1 MSGEAKKS
9 ESSVC
14 VCQDGDMSTHS
25 KSRHGSFRHSSL
37 RRFSAVAAAVVLSTL
52 VGACSGDDDATT
64 TTGATDTVANTE
76 VATTVSTT
84 DAAVPETAAPVA
96 AIDQVVAPEATTV
109 EALLALGRPAIIAH
123 AGGDFDWPHSTMYAF
138 TQAALNGTDVL
149 EMDVMLSSD
158 GVLMVQHDNTVDRL
172 TNNTGLVSSFTA
184 AELQAM
190 DNAYWFSGGVWSN
203 KALADDAYIYRG
215 VRTGDQP
222 APEGFTA
229 EDFRMVTF
237 EEVSLAF
244 PNHVLDVE
252 IKIPES
258 ATGEVDI
265 ESAKAA
271 AKELARLIK
280 ETGREKSVVVVS
292 FSDEIMTEFRNAI
305 PDVATSPG
313 QDSLVNWY
321 LAGGA
326 LDPRDVIMQA
336 PPVYEGVEVLTK
348 ETFDRAHAE
357 NRAVWVWM
365 NDSAQET
372 TEFYNKLVALGADGL
387 LISSPTK
394 APEPSNAS

>member
-1 MSGEAKKS
+1 M
-9 ESSVC
+9 
-14 VCQDGDMSTHS
+14 TTLRT
-25 KSRHGSFRHSSL
+25 SRQQTFR
-37 RRFSAVAAAVVLSTL
+37 RVSAFAAAVVLSTI
-52 VGACSGDDDATT
+52 VGACSRDDASSTSV
-64 TTGATDTVANTE
+64 ADSVANTE
-76 VATTVSTT
+76 VESSAPTT
-84 DAAVPETAAPVA
+84 DAAVAVTEAPMA

-109 EALLALGRPAIIAH
+109 TDLLALDRPAIIAH

-138 TQAALNGTDVL
+138 TQAALNGADVL

-172 TNNTGLVSSFTA
+172 TNNTGLVSSYTA

-190 DNAYWFSGGVWSN
+190 DNAYWFSGGVWSD

-215 VRTGDQP
+215 IRTGDQP
-222 APEGFTA
+222 APEGFNDD
-229 EDFRMVTF
+229 DFRMVTF
-237 EEVSLAF
+237 EEVALAF

-258 ATGEVDI
+258 ATGEVDLV
-265 ESAKAA
+265 SAKAA

-336 PPVYEGVEVLTK
+336 PPVYEGVEVLTQ

-372 TEFYNKLVALGADGL
+372 TEFYSKMVALGADGL

-394 APEPSNAS
+394 APNPSNAS

>member
-1 MSGEAKKS
+1 MFGESKRS
-9 ESSVC
+9 ETSVGGW
-14 VCQDGDMSTHS
+14 QDRRMSTLRT
-25 KSRHGSFRHSSL
+25 SRQQTFR
-37 RRFSAVAAAVVLSTL
+37 RVSAFAAAVALLTI
-52 VGACSGDDDATT
+52 VGACSSDDSSDTSVDESVVS
-64 TTGATDTVANTE
+64 TDVE
-76 VATTVSTT
+76 SSVPTT
-84 DAAVPETAAPVA
+84 DAATPATDAPSA

-109 EALLALGRPAIIAH
+109 DALLALDRPVIIAH
-123 AGGDFDWPHSTMYAF
+123 AGGDHDWPHSTMYAF

-172 TNNTGLVSSFTA
+172 TNDTGLFSSFTA
-184 AELQAM
+184 AELKAM
-190 DNAYWFSGGVWSN
+190 DNAYWFSGGVWSD

-215 VRTGDQP
+215 IRTGDQP

-237 EEVSLAF
+237 EEVALAF

-252 IKIPES
+252 LKIPES
-258 ATGEVDI
+258 ATGEVDM

-271 AKELARLIK
+271 ARELARLIK
-280 ETGREKSVVVVS
+280 ETGREKSIVVVS

-372 TEFYNKLVALGADGL
+372 TEFYSKMAALGADGL
-387 LISSPTK
+387 LIASPTK
-394 APEPSNAS
+394 AP

>member
-1 MSGEAKKS
+1 
-9 ESSVC
+9 
-14 VCQDGDMSTHS
+14 MSTHS
-25 KSRHGSFRHSSL
+25 TSRHGSSRHSSL

-64 TTGATDTVANTE
+64 TTGATETVANTE
-76 VATTVSTT
+76 VATTVATT
-84 DAAVPETAAPVA
+84 EAAVPETEAPVA

-184 AELQAM
+184 AELMAM
-190 DNAYWFSGGVWSN
+190 DNAYWFSGGVWSD
-203 KALADDAYIYRG
+203 KELADDAYIYRG

-229 EDFRMVTF
+229 DDFRMVTF

-258 ATGEVDI
+258 ATGEVDM

-280 ETGREKSVVVVS
+280 ETGREKSIVVVS

-336 PPVYEGVEVLTK
+336 PPVYEGVEVLTQ

-357 NRAVWVWM
+357 NREVWVWM

-372 TEFYNKLVALGADGL
+372 TEFYSKMVALGADGL

-394 APEPSNAS
+394 AP

>member
-1 MSGEAKKS
+1 MSGAVRTEFTAGG
-9 ESSVC
+9 
-14 VCQDGDMSTHS
+14 CQDRAMSTQATS
-25 KSRHGSFRHSSL
+25 RHSSF
-37 RRFSAVAAAVVLSTL
+37 RRFSAVAAAVVLSTI
-52 VGACSGDDDATT
+52 VSACSGDDDSSTSVTETT
-64 TTGATDTVANTE
+64 VDTE
-76 VATTVSTT
+76 VASSAPTTEVT
-84 DAAVPETAAPVA
+84 VPETEAPVA

-123 AGGDFDWPHSTMYAF
+123 AGGDHDWPHSTMYAF

-149 EMDVMLSSD
+149 EMDVMFSSD

-172 TNNTGLVSSFTA
+172 TNDTGLFSSFTA
-184 AELQAM
+184 AELKAM
-190 DNAYWFSGGVWSN
+190 DNAYWFSGGVWSDHS
-203 KALADDAYIYRG
+203 LAAEAYIYRG
-215 VRTGDQP
+215 IRTGDQP

-237 EEVSLAF
+237 EEVALAF

-252 IKIPES
+252 LKIPES

-271 AKELARLIK
+271 ARELARLIK
-280 ETGREKSVVVVS
+280 ETGREKSIVVVS

-313 QDSLVNWY
+313 QDTLVNWY

-365 NDSAQET
+365 SDSAQET
-372 TEFYNKLVALGADGL
+372 TEFYNKMVALGADGL
-387 LISSPTK
+387 LIASPTK

>member
-1 MSGEAKKS
+1 MS
-9 ESSVC
+9 
-14 VCQDGDMSTHS
+14 
-25 KSRHGSFRHSSL
+25 SRQISRQQTF
-37 RRFSAVAAAVVLSTL
+37 RRFSALAAAVVLSTI
-52 VGACSGDDDATT
+52 VSACSGDDDSSTSVT
-64 TTGATDTVANTE
+64 ETVADTE
-76 VATTVSTT
+76 VASSAPTTEVT
-84 DAAVPETAAPVA
+84 VPETQAPVA

-109 EALLALGRPAIIAH
+109 DALLALGRPAIIAH
-123 AGGDFDWPHSTMYAF
+123 AGGDHDWPHSTMYAF

-149 EMDVMLSSD
+149 EMDVMFSSD

-172 TNNTGLVSSFTA
+172 TNDTGLFSSFTA
-184 AELQAM
+184 AELKAM
-190 DNAYWFSGGVWSN
+190 DNAYWFSGGVWSDHS
-203 KALADDAYIYRG
+203 LAAEAYIYRG
-215 VRTGDQP
+215 IRTGDHP

-237 EEVSLAF
+237 EEVALAF

-252 IKIPES
+252 LKIPES

-271 AKELARLIK
+271 ARELARLIK
-280 ETGREKSVVVVS
+280 ETGREMSIVVVS

-313 QDSLVNWY
+313 QDTLVNWY

-365 NDSAQET
+365 SDSAQET
-372 TEFYNKLVALGADGL
+372 TEFYNKMVALGADGL
-387 LISSPTK
+387 LIASPTK

>member
-1 MSGEAKKS
+1 
-9 ESSVC
+9 
-14 VCQDGDMSTHS
+14 
-25 KSRHGSFRHSSL
+25 
-37 RRFSAVAAAVVLSTL
+37 
-52 VGACSGDDDATT
+52 
-64 TTGATDTVANTE
+64 
-76 VATTVSTT
+76 
-84 DAAVPETAAPVA
+84 
-96 AIDQVVAPEATTV
+96 
-109 EALLALGRPAIIAH
+109 
-123 AGGDFDWPHSTMYAF
+123 MYAF
-138 TQAALNGTDVL
+138 TQAVLNGTDVL

-184 AELQAM
+184 AELKAM
-190 DNAYWFSGGVWSN
+190 DNAYWFSGGVWSD

-215 VRTGDQP
+215 IRTGDQP

-237 EEVSLAF
+237 EEVSRAF

-252 IKIPES
+252 LKIPES
-258 ATGEVDI
+258 ATGEVDM
-265 ESAKAA
+265 ESAKTAA
-271 AKELARLIK
+271 RELARLIK
-280 ETGREKSVVVVS
+280 ETGREKSIVVVS
-292 FSDEIMTEFRNAI
+292 FSDEIMTEFRSAI

-372 TEFYNKLVALGADGL
+372 TEFYSKMAALGADGL
-387 LISSPTK
+387 LIASPTK
-394 APEPSNAS
+394 AP

>member
-1 MSGEAKKS
+1 MVGGW
-9 ESSVC
+9 
-14 VCQDGDMSTHS
+14 QDRRMT
-25 KSRHGSFRHSSL
+25 SL
-37 RRFSAVAAAVVLSTL
+37 RTSRQQTFRRVSAFAAAVVLSTI
-52 VGACSGDDDATT
+52 VGACSSDDSSDTSVDESVVS
-64 TTGATDTVANTE
+64 TDVE
-76 VATTVSTT
+76 SSVPTT
-84 DAAVPETAAPVA
+84 DAATPATDAPSA

-109 EALLALGRPAIIAH
+109 DALLALDRPVIIAH
-123 AGGDFDWPHSTMYAF
+123 AGGDHDWPHSTMYAF

-149 EMDVMLSSD
+149 EMDLMLSSD

-172 TNNTGLVSSFTA
+172 TNDTGLFSSFTA
-184 AELQAM
+184 AELKAM
-190 DNAYWFSGGVWSN
+190 DNAYWFSGGVWSD

-215 VRTGDQP
+215 IRTGDQP

-237 EEVSLAF
+237 EEVALAF

-258 ATGEVDI
+258 ATGEVDM
-265 ESAKAA
+265 ESAKTAA
-271 AKELARLIK
+271 RELARLIK

-348 ETFDRAHAE
+348 ETFDRAHAD
-357 NRAVWVWM
+357 NREVWVWM

-372 TEFYNKLVALGADGL
+372 TDFYSKMVALGADGL
-387 LISSPTK
+387 LIASPTK
-394 APEPSNAS
+394 AP

>member
-1 MSGEAKKS
+1 
-9 ESSVC
+9 
-14 VCQDGDMSTHS
+14 MSTQS
-25 KSRHGSFRHSSL
+25 KSRHSSL

-64 TTGATDTVANTE
+64 TTVATDTVANTE
-76 VATTVSTT
+76 VATTVPTT
-84 DAAVPETAAPVA
+84 DAAAPETAAPVA

-190 DNAYWFSGGVWSN
+190 DNAFWFSGGVWSD

-222 APEGFTA
+222 APEGFTGD
-229 EDFRMVTF
+229 DFRMVTF
-237 EEVSLAF
+237 EEVSRAF

-252 IKIPES
+252 IKLPEN
-258 ATGEVDI
+258 AAGEVEIDR
-265 ESAKAA
+265 AKEGAR
-271 AKELARLIK
+271 ELARLIK
-280 ETGREKSVVVVS
+280 ETGREKSIVVVS

-336 PPVYEGVEVLTK
+336 PPVYEGVEVLTQ

-394 APEPSNAS
+394 APQPSNAS

>member
-1 MSGEAKKS
+1 MSN
-9 ESSVC
+9 
-14 VCQDGDMSTHS
+14 HN
-25 KSRHGSFRHSSL
+25 KSRQQTF
-37 RRFSAVAAAVVLSTL
+37 RRFSALAAAVVLSTI
-52 VGACSGDDDATT
+52 VSACSGDDDSSTSVT
-64 TTGATDTVANTE
+64 ETIVDTE
-76 VATTVSTT
+76 VASSAPTTEVT
-84 DAAVPETAAPVA
+84 VPETQASVA

-109 EALLALGRPAIIAH
+109 TDLLALDRPIIIAH
-123 AGGDFDWPHSTMYAF
+123 AGGDHDWPHSTMYAF

-149 EMDVMLSSD
+149 EMDVMFSSD

-172 TNNTGLVSSFTA
+172 TNDTGLFSSFTA

-190 DNAYWFSGGVWSN
+190 DNAYWFSGGVWSDHE
-203 KALADDAYIYRG
+203 LADDAYIYRG
-215 VRTGDQP
+215 IRTGDQP

-229 EDFRMVTF
+229 DDFRMVTF

-252 IKIPES
+252 LKIPES

-271 AKELARLIK
+271 ARELARLIK
-280 ETGREKSVVVVS
+280 ETGREKSIVVVS

-313 QDSLVNWY
+313 QDTLVNWY

-365 NDSAQET
+365 SDSAQET
-372 TEFYNKLVALGADGL
+372 TEFYNKMVALGADGL
-387 LISSPTK
+387 LIASPTK

>member
-1 MSGEAKKS
+1 MFGESKRSKTP
-9 ESSVC
+9 VGGW
-14 VCQDGDMSTHS
+14 QDRGMSTLRT
-25 KSRHGSFRHSSL
+25 SRQQTFR
-37 RRFSAVAAAVVLSTL
+37 RISALAAAVVLASV
-52 VGACSGDDDATT
+52 VGACSGDDSSDTSVDESVVSTDVESSVPTTDVATP
-64 TTGATDTVANTE
+64 ATD
-76 VATTVSTT
+76 
-84 DAAVPETAAPVA
+84 APTA

-109 EALLALGRPAIIAH
+109 TDLLALDRPVIIAH
-123 AGGDFDWPHSTMYAF
+123 AGGDHDWPHSTMYAF

-172 TNNTGLVSSFTA
+172 TNDTGLFSSFTA
-184 AELQAM
+184 DELKAM
-190 DNAYWFSGGVWSN
+190 DNAYWFSGGVWSD
-203 KALADDAYIYRG
+203 KALAADAYIYRG

-237 EEVSLAF
+237 EEVALAF

-252 IKIPES
+252 LKIPES
-258 ATGEVDI
+258 ATGEVDM

-271 AKELARLIK
+271 ARELARLIK
-280 ETGREKSVVVVS
+280 ETGREKSIVVVS

-372 TEFYNKLVALGADGL
+372 TEFYSKMAALGADGL
-387 LISSPTK
+387 LIASPTK
-394 APEPSNAS
+394 AP

>member
-1 MSGEAKKS
+1 MVGGW
-9 ESSVC
+9 
-14 VCQDGDMSTHS
+14 QDRRMT
-25 KSRHGSFRHSSL
+25 SL
-37 RRFSAVAAAVVLSTL
+37 RTSRQQTFRRVSAFAAAVALLTI
-52 VGACSGDDDATT
+52 VGACSSDDSSDTSVDESVVS
-64 TTGATDTVANTE
+64 TDVE
-76 VATTVSTT
+76 SSVPTT
-84 DAAVPETAAPVA
+84 DAATPATDAPSA

-109 EALLALGRPAIIAH
+109 DALLALDRPVIIAH
-123 AGGDFDWPHSTMYAF
+123 AGGDHDWPHSTMYAF

-149 EMDVMLSSD
+149 EMDLMLSSD

-172 TNNTGLVSSFTA
+172 TNDTGLFSSFTA
-184 AELQAM
+184 AELKAM
-190 DNAYWFSGGVWSN
+190 DNAYWFSGGVWSD

-215 VRTGDQP
+215 IRTGDQP

-237 EEVSLAF
+237 EEVALAF

-258 ATGEVDI
+258 ATGEVDM
-265 ESAKAA
+265 ESAKTAA
-271 AKELARLIK
+271 RELARLIK

-372 TEFYNKLVALGADGL
+372 TEFYSKMVALGADGL
-387 LISSPTK
+387 LIASPTK
-394 APEPSNAS
+394 AP

>member
-1 MSGEAKKS
+1 MFGESRRSKSSGFG
-9 ESSVC
+9 
-14 VCQDGDMSTHS
+14 CQDGGMSTRIT
-25 KSRHGSFRHSSL
+25 SRHQKF
-37 RRFSAVAAAVVLSTL
+37 RRFSAIAVVAVLATI
-52 VGACSGDDDATT
+52 VGACSGDDASSTSV
-64 TTGATDTVANTE
+64 AETVANTD
-76 VATTVSTT
+76 VATTVPTT
-84 DAAVPETAAPVA
+84 DAAVSETEAPMA

-109 EALLALGRPAIIAH
+109 TDLLALDRPAIIAH

-138 TQAALNGTDVL
+138 TQAALSGADVL

-172 TNNTGLVSSFTA
+172 TNNTGLVSSYTA
-184 AELQAM
+184 AELEAM
-190 DNAYWFSGGVWSN
+190 DNAYWFSGGVWSDHE
-203 KALADDAYIYRG
+203 LADDAYIYRG
-215 VRTGDQP
+215 IRTGDQP
-222 APEGFTA
+222 APEGFSA
-229 EDFRMVTF
+229 DDFGITTF
-237 EEVSLAF
+237 EKVSLAF
-244 PNHVLDVE
+244 PNHVLNVE
-252 IKIPES
+252 LKIPES
-258 ATGEVDI
+258 ATGEVDLV
-265 ESAKAA
+265 SAKAA
-271 AKELARLIK
+271 AHELARLIK
-280 ETGREKSVVVVS
+280 ETHREKSIVVVS
-292 FSDEIMTEFRNAI
+292 FNDEVMTEFRNAI
-305 PDVATSPG
+305 PDVATSPA

-336 PPVYEGVEVLTK
+336 PPVYEGVEVLTQ

>member
-1 MSGEAKKS
+1 
-9 ESSVC
+9 
-14 VCQDGDMSTHS
+14 MSTQS
-25 KSRHGSFRHSSL
+25 KSRHSSFRHSSFRHSSFRHSSF

-52 VGACSGDDDATT
+52 VGACGGDDDATT

-76 VATTVSTT
+76 VATTVPTT
-84 DAAVPETAAPVA
+84 DAAAPETEAPM

-109 EALLALGRPAIIAH
+109 DALLALDRPIIIAH

-138 TQAALNGTDVL
+138 TQAVLNGTDVL

-190 DNAYWFSGGVWSN
+190 DNAYWFSGGVWVD
-203 KALADDAYIYRG
+203 KELADDAYIYRG

-229 EDFRMVTF
+229 DDFRMVTF
-237 EEVSLAF
+237 EEVSRAF

-252 IKIPES
+252 LKIPES
-258 ATGEVDI
+258 AAGEVDL

-280 ETGREKSVVVVS
+280 ETGREKSIVVVS

-305 PDVATSPG
+305 PEVATSPG

-336 PPVYEGVEVLTK
+336 PPVYEGVEVLTQ

-357 NRAVWVWM
+357 NRDVWVWM

-372 TEFYNKLVALGADGL
+372 TEFYSKLVTLGADGL

-394 APEPSNAS
+394 AP

>member
-1 MSGEAKKS
+1 MVGGW
-9 ESSVC
+9 
-14 VCQDGDMSTHS
+14 QDGQMT
-25 KSRHGSFRHSSL
+25 SL
-37 RRFSAVAAAVVLSTL
+37 RTSRQQTFRRVSAFAAAVVLSTI
-52 VGACSGDDDATT
+52 VGACSSDDSSDTSVDESVVS
-64 TTGATDTVANTE
+64 TDVE
-76 VATTVSTT
+76 SSVPTT
-84 DAAVPETAAPVA
+84 DAATPATDAPSA

-109 EALLALGRPAIIAH
+109 DALLALDRPVIIAH
-123 AGGDFDWPHSTMYAF
+123 AGGDHDWPHSTMYAF

-149 EMDVMLSSD
+149 EMDLMLSSD

-172 TNNTGLVSSFTA
+172 TNDTGLFSSFTA
-184 AELQAM
+184 AELKAM
-190 DNAYWFSGGVWSN
+190 DNAYWFSGGVWSD

-215 VRTGDQP
+215 IRTGDQP

-237 EEVSLAF
+237 EEVALAF

-258 ATGEVDI
+258 ATGEVDM
-265 ESAKAA
+265 ESAKTAA
-271 AKELARLIK
+271 RELARLIK

-357 NRAVWVWM
+357 NREVWVWM

-372 TEFYNKLVALGADGL
+372 TEFYSKMVTLGADGL
-387 LISSPTK
+387 LIASPTK
-394 APEPSNAS
+394 AP

>member
-1 MSGEAKKS
+1 MS
-9 ESSVC
+9 
-14 VCQDGDMSTHS
+14 
-25 KSRHGSFRHSSL
+25 SRQISRQQTFH
-37 RRFSAVAAAVVLSTL
+37 RFSALAAAVVLSTI
-52 VGACSGDDDATT
+52 VSACSGDDDSSTSVT
-64 TTGATDTVANTE
+64 ETVADTE
-76 VATTVSTT
+76 VASSAPTTEVT
-84 DAAVPETAAPVA
+84 VPETQAPVA

-109 EALLALGRPAIIAH
+109 DALLALGRPAIIAH
-123 AGGDFDWPHSTMYAF
+123 AGGDHDWPHSTMYAF

-149 EMDVMLSSD
+149 EMDVMFSSD

-172 TNNTGLVSSFTA
+172 TNDTGLFSSFTA
-184 AELQAM
+184 EELKAM
-190 DNAYWFSGGVWSN
+190 DNAYWFSGGVWSDHS
-203 KALADDAYIYRG
+203 LAADAYIYRG
-215 VRTGDQP
+215 IRTGDQP

-237 EEVSLAF
+237 EEVSSAF

-252 IKIPES
+252 LKIPES

-271 AKELARLIK
+271 ARELARLIK
-280 ETGREKSVVVVS
+280 ETGREKSIVVVS

-372 TEFYNKLVALGADGL
+372 TEFYSKMAALGADGL
-387 LISSPTK
+387 LIASPTK

>member
-1 MSGEAKKS
+1 M
-9 ESSVC
+9 
-14 VCQDGDMSTHS
+14 T
-25 KSRHGSFRHSSL
+25 SL
-37 RRFSAVAAAVVLSTL
+37 RTSRQQTFRRISALAAAVVLSTI
-52 VGACSGDDDATT
+52 VGACSSDDSSGTSVDESVVS
-64 TTGATDTVANTE
+64 TDVE
-76 VATTVSTT
+76 SSVPTT
-84 DAAVPETAAPVA
+84 DAATPATDAPSA

-109 EALLALGRPAIIAH
+109 DALLALDRPVIIAH
-123 AGGDFDWPHSTMYAF
+123 AGGDHDWPHSTMYAF

-172 TNNTGLVSSFTA
+172 TNDTGLFSSFTA
-184 AELQAM
+184 AELKAM
-190 DNAYWFSGGVWSN
+190 DNAYWFSGGVWSD

-229 EDFRMVTF
+229 DDFRMVTF
-237 EEVSLAF
+237 EEVALAF

-252 IKIPES
+252 LKIPES

-265 ESAKAA
+265 ESAKTAA
-271 AKELARLIK
+271 RELARLIK
-280 ETGREKSVVVVS
+280 ETGREKSIVVVS

-372 TEFYNKLVALGADGL
+372 TEFYSKMAALGADGL
-387 LISSPTK
+387 LIASPTK
-394 APEPSNAS
+394 AP

>member
-1 MSGEAKKS
+1 
-9 ESSVC
+9 
-14 VCQDGDMSTHS
+14 MSTQATS
-25 KSRHGSFRHSSL
+25 RHSSF
-37 RRFSAVAAAVVLSTL
+37 RRFSAVAAAIVLSTL
-52 VGACSGDDDATT
+52 VGACSGDDDSSTSVT
-64 TTGATDTVANTE
+64 ETIVDTE
-76 VATTVSTT
+76 VASSAPTTEVT
-84 DAAVPETAAPVA
+84 VPETEAPVA

-123 AGGDFDWPHSTMYAF
+123 AGGDHDWPHSTMYAF

-149 EMDVMLSSD
+149 EMDVMFSSD

-172 TNNTGLVSSFTA
+172 TNDTGLFSSFTA
-184 AELQAM
+184 AELKAM
-190 DNAYWFSGGVWSN
+190 DNAYWFSGGVWSDHS
-203 KALADDAYIYRG
+203 LAAEAYIYRG
-215 VRTGDQP
+215 IRTGDQP

-237 EEVSLAF
+237 EEVALAF

-252 IKIPES
+252 LKIPES

-271 AKELARLIK
+271 ARELARLIK
-280 ETGREKSVVVVS
+280 ETGREKSIVVVS

-313 QDSLVNWY
+313 QDTLVNWY

-365 NDSAQET
+365 SDSAQET
-372 TEFYNKLVALGADGL
+372 TEFYNKMVALGADGL
-387 LISSPTK
+387 LIASPTK

>member
-1 MSGEAKKS
+1 MFGESKRS
-9 ESSVC
+9 ESLVGGW
-14 VCQDGDMSTHS
+14 QDGGMTTLRT
-25 KSRHGSFRHSSL
+25 SRQQTFR
-37 RRFSAVAAAVVLSTL
+37 RVSAFAAAVALLTI
-52 VGACSGDDDATT
+52 VGACSSDDSSDTSVDESVVS
-64 TTGATDTVANTE
+64 TDVE
-76 VATTVSTT
+76 SSVPTT
-84 DAAVPETAAPVA
+84 DAATPATDAPSA

-109 EALLALGRPAIIAH
+109 DALLALDRPVIIAH
-123 AGGDFDWPHSTMYAF
+123 AGGDHDWPHSTMYAF

-172 TNNTGLVSSFTA
+172 TNDTGLFSSFTA
-184 AELQAM
+184 AELKAM
-190 DNAYWFSGGVWSN
+190 DNAYWFSGGVWSD

-215 VRTGDQP
+215 IRTGDQP

-237 EEVSLAF
+237 EEVALAF

-252 IKIPES
+252 LKIPES
-258 ATGEVDI
+258 ATGEVDM

-271 AKELARLIK
+271 ARELARLIK
-280 ETGREKSVVVVS
+280 ETGREKSIVVVS

-372 TEFYNKLVALGADGL
+372 TEFYSKMAALGADGL
-387 LISSPTK
+387 LIASPTK
-394 APEPSNAS
+394 AP

>member
-1 MSGEAKKS
+1 
-9 ESSVC
+9 
-14 VCQDGDMSTHS
+14 MSTQS
-25 KSRHGSFRHSSL
+25 KSRHSSL

-64 TTGATDTVANTE
+64 TTGATDTIANTE
-76 VATTVSTT
+76 VATTVPTT
-84 DAAVPETAAPVA
+84 DAAAPDTEAPVA

-190 DNAYWFSGGVWSN
+190 DNAYWFSGGVWSD

-222 APEGFTA
+222 APEGFTGD
-229 EDFRMVTF
+229 DFRMVTF
-237 EEVSLAF
+237 EEVSRAF

-252 IKIPES
+252 IKLPEN
-258 ATGEVDI
+258 AAGEVEIDR
-265 ESAKAA
+265 AKEGAR
-271 AKELARLIK
+271 ELARLIK
-280 ETGREKSVVVVS
+280 ETGREKSIVVVS

>member
-1 MSGEAKKS
+1 MSGESKRS
-9 ESSVC
+9 ETSVGGW
-14 VCQDGDMSTHS
+14 QDRGMTTLRT
-25 KSRHGSFRHSSL
+25 SRQQTFR
-37 RRFSAVAAAVVLSTL
+37 RVSAFAAAVALLTI
-52 VGACSGDDDATT
+52 VGACSSDDSSDTSVDESVVS
-64 TTGATDTVANTE
+64 TDVE
-76 VATTVSTT
+76 SSVPTT
-84 DAAVPETAAPVA
+84 DAATPATDAPTA

-109 EALLALGRPAIIAH
+109 TDLLALDRPVIIAH
-123 AGGDFDWPHSTMYAF
+123 AGGDHDWPHSTMYAF

-172 TNNTGLVSSFTA
+172 TNDTGLFSSFTA
-184 AELQAM
+184 AELKAM
-190 DNAYWFSGGVWSN
+190 DNAYWFSGGVWSD
-203 KALADDAYIYRG
+203 KELADDAYIYRG
-215 VRTGDQP
+215 IRTGDQP

-237 EEVSLAF
+237 EEVALAF

-252 IKIPES
+252 LKIPES
-258 ATGEVDI
+258 ATGEVDM

-271 AKELARLIK
+271 ARELARLIK
-280 ETGREKSVVVVS
+280 ETGREKSIVVVS

-372 TEFYNKLVALGADGL
+372 TEFYSKMAALGADGL
-387 LISSPTK
+387 LIASPTK
-394 APEPSNAS
+394 AP

>member
-1 MSGEAKKS
+1 
-9 ESSVC
+9 
-14 VCQDGDMSTHS
+14 MSTQSKFRHS
-25 KSRHGSFRHSSL
+25 SFRHSSL

-52 VGACSGDDDATT
+52 VGACSSDDDATT

-76 VATTVSTT
+76 VATTVPTT
-84 DAAVPETAAPVA
+84 DAAAPETEAPVA

-184 AELQAM
+184 AELMAM
-190 DNAYWFSGGVWSN
+190 DNAYWFSGGVWSD
-203 KALADDAYIYRG
+203 KELADDAYIYRG

-229 EDFRMVTF
+229 DDFRMVTF
-237 EEVSLAF
+237 EEVALAF

-258 ATGEVDI
+258 ATGEVDLV
-265 ESAKAA
+265 SAKAA

-280 ETGREKSVVVVS
+280 ETGREKSIVVVS

-336 PPVYEGVEVLTK
+336 PPVYEGVEVLTQ

-372 TEFYNKLVALGADGL
+372 TEYYNKLVALGADGL

-394 APEPSNAS
+394 AP

>member
-1 MSGEAKKS
+1 
-9 ESSVC
+9 
-14 VCQDGDMSTHS
+14 MSTQSKFRHS
-25 KSRHGSFRHSSL
+25 SFRHSSL

-52 VGACSGDDDATT
+52 VGACSSDDDATT

-76 VATTVSTT
+76 VATTVPTT
-84 DAAVPETAAPVA
+84 DAAAPETEAPVA

-184 AELQAM
+184 AELLAM
-190 DNAYWFSGGVWSN
+190 DNAYWFSGGVWSD
-203 KALADDAYIYRG
+203 KELADDAYIYRG

-229 EDFRMVTF
+229 DDFRMVTF
-237 EEVSLAF
+237 EEVALAF

-258 ATGEVDI
+258 ATGEVDLV
-265 ESAKAA
+265 SAKAA

-280 ETGREKSVVVVS
+280 ETGREKSIVVVS

-336 PPVYEGVEVLTK
+336 PPVYEGVEVLTQ

-372 TEFYNKLVALGADGL
+372 TEYYNKLVALGADGL

-394 APEPSNAS
+394 APQPSNAS

>member
-1 MSGEAKKS
+1 
-9 ESSVC
+9 
-14 VCQDGDMSTHS
+14 MSTQS
-25 KSRHGSFRHSSL
+25 TSRHSSF
-37 RRFSAVAAAVVLSTL
+37 RRFSAVAAAIVLSTL
-52 VGACSGDDDATT
+52 VGACSGDDDSSTSVT
-64 TTGATDTVANTE
+64 ETIVDTE
-76 VATTVSTT
+76 VASSAPTTEVT
-84 DAAVPETAAPVA
+84 VPETEAPVA

-123 AGGDFDWPHSTMYAF
+123 AGGDHDWPHSTMYAF

-149 EMDVMLSSD
+149 EMDVMFSSD

-172 TNNTGLVSSFTA
+172 TNDTGLFSSFTA
-184 AELQAM
+184 AEFKAM
-190 DNAYWFSGGVWSN
+190 DNAYWFSGGVWSDHS
-203 KALADDAYIYRG
+203 LAAEAYIYRG
-215 VRTGDQP
+215 IRTGDRP

-237 EEVSLAF
+237 EEVALAF

-252 IKIPES
+252 LKIPES

-271 AKELARLIK
+271 ARELARLIK
-280 ETGREKSVVVVS
+280 ETGREKSIVVVS

-313 QDSLVNWY
+313 QDTLVNWY

-365 NDSAQET
+365 SDSAQET
-372 TEFYNKLVALGADGL
+372 TEFYNKMVALGADGL
-387 LISSPTK
+387 LIASPTK

>member
-1 MSGEAKKS
+1 
-9 ESSVC
+9 
-14 VCQDGDMSTHS
+14 MSTQSKFRHS
-25 KSRHGSFRHSSL
+25 SFRHSSL

-52 VGACSGDDDATT
+52 VGACSSDDDATT

-76 VATTVSTT
+76 VATTVPTT
-84 DAAVPETAAPVA
+84 DAAAPETEAPVA

-184 AELQAM
+184 AELMAM
-190 DNAYWFSGGVWSN
+190 DNAYWFSGGVWSD
-203 KALADDAYIYRG
+203 KELADDAYIYRG

-229 EDFRMVTF
+229 DDFRMVTF
-237 EEVSLAF
+237 EEVALAF

-258 ATGEVDI
+258 ATGEVDM

-280 ETGREKSVVVVS
+280 ETGREKSIVVVS

-336 PPVYEGVEVLTK
+336 PPVYEGVEVLTQ

-394 APEPSNAS
+394 AP

>member
-1 MSGEAKKS
+1 MSKQS
-9 ESSVC
+9 ESR
-14 VCQDGDMSTHS
+14 QQT
-25 KSRHGSFRHSSL
+25 F
-37 RRFSAVAAAVVLSTL
+37 RRFSALAAAVVLSTI
-52 VGACSGDDDATT
+52 VSACSGDDDSSTSATE
-64 TTGATDTVANTE
+64 TVADTE
-76 VATTVSTT
+76 VASSAPTTEV
-84 DAAVPETAAPVA
+84 AAPETEAPMA

-123 AGGDFDWPHSTMYAF
+123 AGGDHDWPHSTMYAF

-149 EMDVMLSSD
+149 EMDVMFSSD

-172 TNNTGLVSSFTA
+172 TNDTGLFSSFTA
-184 AELQAM
+184 AELKAM
-190 DNAYWFSGGVWSN
+190 DNAYWFSGGVWSDHS
-203 KALADDAYIYRG
+203 LAADAYIYRG
-215 VRTGDQP
+215 IRTGDQP

-237 EEVSLAF
+237 EEVSNAF

-252 IKIPES
+252 LKIPES
-258 ATGEVDI
+258 ATGEVDM

-271 AKELARLIK
+271 ARELARLIK
-280 ETGREKSVVVVS
+280 ETGREKSIVVVS
-292 FSDEIMTEFRNAI
+292 FSDEVLTEFRNAI

>member
-1 MSGEAKKS
+1 MS
-9 ESSVC
+9 
-14 VCQDGDMSTHS
+14 
-25 KSRHGSFRHSSL
+25 SRQISRQQTF
-37 RRFSAVAAAVVLSTL
+37 RRFSALAAAVVLSTI
-52 VGACSGDDDATT
+52 VSACSGDDDSSTSVT
-64 TTGATDTVANTE
+64 ETIVDTE
-76 VATTVSTT
+76 VASSAPTTEVT
-84 DAAVPETAAPVA
+84 VPETQAPVA

-109 EALLALGRPAIIAH
+109 DALLALERPAIIAH
-123 AGGDFDWPHSTMYAF
+123 AGGDHDWPHSTMYAF

-149 EMDVMLSSD
+149 EMDVMFSSD

-172 TNNTGLVSSFTA
+172 TNDTGLFSSFTA
-184 AELQAM
+184 AELKAM
-190 DNAYWFSGGVWSN
+190 DNAYWFSGGVWSDHS
-203 KALADDAYIYRG
+203 LAAEAYIYRG
-215 VRTGDQP
+215 IRTGDRP

-237 EEVSLAF
+237 EEVALAF

-252 IKIPES
+252 LKIPES

-271 AKELARLIK
+271 ARELARLIK
-280 ETGREKSVVVVS
+280 ETGREKSIVVVS

-313 QDSLVNWY
+313 QDTLVNWY

-365 NDSAQET
+365 SDSAQET
-372 TEFYNKLVALGADGL
+372 TEFYNKMVALGADGL
-387 LISSPTK
+387 LIASPTK

>member
-1 MSGEAKKS
+1 MFGEAKRS
-9 ESSVC
+9 ESSVRGW
-14 VCQDGDMSTHS
+14 QDGGMSTNR
-25 KSRHGSFRHSSL
+25 KSRHSSFRHSSL
-37 RRFSAVAAAVVLSTL
+37 HRFSAIAAVVVLSSI
-52 VGACSGDDDATT
+52 VGACSGDDASSTSV
-64 TTGATDTVANTE
+64 AETVASTD
-76 VATTVSTT
+76 VATTVPTT
-84 DAAVPETAAPVA
+84 DAAVPETEAPMA
-96 AIDQVVAPEATTV
+96 AIDQIVAPEATTV
-109 EALLALGRPAIIAH
+109 TDLLALDRPAIIAH

-138 TQAALNGTDVL
+138 TQAALNGADVL

-172 TNNTGLVSSFTA
+172 TNNTGLVSSYTA

-190 DNAYWFSGGVWSN
+190 DNAYWFSGGVWSDHE
-203 KALADDAYIYRG
+203 LADDAYIYRG
-215 VRTGDQP
+215 IRTGDQP

-237 EEVSLAF
+237 EEVALAF

-258 ATGEVDI
+258 ATGEVDM
-265 ESAKAA
+265 ESAKTAA
-271 AKELARLIK
+271 RELARLIK

-348 ETFDRAHAE
+348 ETFDRAHAD
-357 NRAVWVWM
+357 NREVWVWM

-372 TEFYNKLVALGADGL
+372 TEFYSKMVALGADGL

-394 APEPSNAS
+394 AP

>member
-1 MSGEAKKS
+1 MFGESKRS
-9 ESSVC
+9 ETSVGEW
-14 VCQDGDMSTHS
+14 QDRGMSTLRT
-25 KSRHGSFRHSSL
+25 SRQQTFR
-37 RRFSAVAAAVVLSTL
+37 RISALAAAVVLATV
-52 VGACSGDDDATT
+52 VGACGSDDSSGTAGDESVVS
-64 TTGATDTVANTE
+64 TDVESN
-76 VATTVSTT
+76 VPTT
-84 DAAVPETAAPVA
+84 DAATPATDAPTA

-109 EALLALGRPAIIAH
+109 TDLLALDRPVIIAH
-123 AGGDFDWPHSTMYAF
+123 AGGDHDWPHSTMYAF

-172 TNNTGLVSSFTA
+172 TNDTGLFSSFTA
-184 AELQAM
+184 AELKAM
-190 DNAYWFSGGVWSN
+190 DNAYWFSGGVWSD

-215 VRTGDQP
+215 IRTGDQP

-237 EEVSLAF
+237 EEVALAF

-252 IKIPES
+252 LKIPES

-265 ESAKAA
+265 ESAKTAA
-271 AKELARLIK
+271 RELARLIK
-280 ETGREKSVVVVS
+280 ETGREKSIVVVS

-372 TEFYNKLVALGADGL
+372 TEFYSKMAALGADGL
-387 LISSPTK
+387 LIASPTK
-394 APEPSNAS
+394 AP

>member
-1 MSGEAKKS
+1 M
-9 ESSVC
+9 
-14 VCQDGDMSTHS
+14 TTLRT
-25 KSRHGSFRHSSL
+25 SRQQTFR
-37 RRFSAVAAAVVLSTL
+37 RVSAFAAAVVLSTI
-52 VGACSGDDDATT
+52 VGACSSDDSSTT
-64 TTGATDTVANTE
+64 SVDE
-76 VATTVSTT
+76 SVATTDVESSVPTS
-84 DAAVPETAAPVA
+84 DAAVAVTEAPMA

-109 EALLALGRPAIIAH
+109 TDLLALDRPAIIAH

-138 TQAALNGTDVL
+138 TQAALNGADVL

-172 TNNTGLVSSFTA
+172 TNNTGLVSSYTA

-190 DNAYWFSGGVWSN
+190 DNAYWFSGGVWSDHE
-203 KALADDAYIYRG
+203 LADDAYIYRG
-215 VRTGDQP
+215 IRTGDQP
-222 APEGFTA
+222 APEGFNDD
-229 EDFRMVTF
+229 DFRMVTF
-237 EEVSLAF
+237 EEVSRAF

-258 ATGEVDI
+258 ATGEVDLV
-265 ESAKAA
+265 SAKAA

-336 PPVYEGVEVLTK
+336 PPVYEGVEVLTQ

-372 TEFYNKLVALGADGL
+372 TEFYSKMVALGADGL

-394 APEPSNAS
+394 AP

>member
-1 MSGEAKKS
+1 MSN
-9 ESSVC
+9 
-14 VCQDGDMSTHS
+14 QS
-25 KSRHGSFRHSSL
+25 KSRHGSFRHSPF

-76 VATTVSTT
+76 VATTVPTT
-84 DAAVPETAAPVA
+84 DAAAPETEAPVA

-184 AELQAM
+184 AELMAM
-190 DNAYWFSGGVWSN
+190 DNAYWFSGGVWSD
-203 KALADDAYIYRG
+203 KELADDAYIYRG

-229 EDFRMVTF
+229 DDFRMVTF

-258 ATGEVDI
+258 ATGEVDLV
-265 ESAKAA
+265 SAKAA

-280 ETGREKSVVVVS
+280 ETGREKSIVVVS

-394 APEPSNAS
+394 APQPSNAS

>member
-1 MSGEAKKS
+1 MFGESKRS
-9 ESSVC
+9 ETSVGGW
-14 VCQDGDMSTHS
+14 QDRGMSTLRT
-25 KSRHGSFRHSSL
+25 SRQQTFR
-37 RRFSAVAAAVVLSTL
+37 RISAFAAAVVLSTI
-52 VGACSGDDDATT
+52 VGACSGDDSSDTSVDESVVS
-64 TTGATDTVANTE
+64 TDVE
-76 VATTVSTT
+76 SSVPTT
-84 DAAVPETAAPVA
+84 DAATPATDAPTA

-109 EALLALGRPAIIAH
+109 TDLLALDRPVIIAH
-123 AGGDFDWPHSTMYAF
+123 AGGDHDWPHSTMYAF

-172 TNNTGLVSSFTA
+172 TNDTGLFSSFTA
-184 AELQAM
+184 AELKAM
-190 DNAYWFSGGVWSN
+190 DNAYWFSGGVWSD
-203 KALADDAYIYRG
+203 KALAADAYIYRG

-237 EEVSLAF
+237 EEVALAF

-252 IKIPES
+252 LKIPES
-258 ATGEVDI
+258 ATGEVDM

-271 AKELARLIK
+271 ARELARLIK
-280 ETGREKSVVVVS
+280 ETGREKSIVVVS

-372 TEFYNKLVALGADGL
+372 TEFYSKMAALGADGL
-387 LISSPTK
+387 LIASPTK
-394 APEPSNAS
+394 AP

>member
-1 MSGEAKKS
+1 MSWEAKRS
-9 ESSVC
+9 ETSVGGW
-14 VCQDGDMSTHS
+14 QDGSMSTQS
-25 KSRHGSFRHSSL
+25 KSRHSSF
-37 RRFSAVAAAVVLSTL
+37 RRFSAVAAVVVLSTI
-52 VGACSGDDDATT
+52 VGACGGDDDATT

-76 VATTVSTT
+76 VATTVPTT
-84 DAAVPETAAPVA
+84 DASVPESEAPM

-109 EALLALGRPAIIAH
+109 TDLLALDRPVIIAH
-123 AGGDFDWPHSTMYAF
+123 AGGDHDWPHSTMYAF
-138 TQAALNGTDVL
+138 TQAVLNGTDVL

-172 TNNTGLVSSFTA
+172 TNDTGLFSSFTA
-184 AELQAM
+184 AELKAM
-190 DNAYWFSGGVWSN
+190 DNAYWFSGGVWSD

-215 VRTGDQP
+215 IRTGDQP

-237 EEVSLAF
+237 EEVALAF

-252 IKIPES
+252 LKIPES

-265 ESAKAA
+265 ESAKTAA
-271 AKELARLIK
+271 RELARLIK
-280 ETGREKSVVVVS
+280 ETGREKSIVVVS

-372 TEFYNKLVALGADGL
+372 TEFYSKMAALGADGL
-387 LISSPTK
+387 LIASPTK
-394 APEPSNAS
+394 AP

>member
-1 MSGEAKKS
+1 
-9 ESSVC
+9 
-14 VCQDGDMSTHS
+14 MSTQATS
-25 KSRHGSFRHSSL
+25 RHSSF
-37 RRFSAVAAAVVLSTL
+37 RRFSAVAAAVVLSTI
-52 VGACSGDDDATT
+52 VSACSGDDDSSTSV
-64 TTGATDTVANTE
+64 TDTIVDTE
-76 VATTVSTT
+76 VASSAPTTEVT
-84 DAAVPETAAPVA
+84 VPETEAPVA

-123 AGGDFDWPHSTMYAF
+123 AGGDHDWPHSTMYAF

-149 EMDVMLSSD
+149 EMDVMFSSD

-172 TNNTGLVSSFTA
+172 TNDTGLFSSFTA
-184 AELQAM
+184 AELKAM
-190 DNAYWFSGGVWSN
+190 DNAYWFSGGVWSDHS
-203 KALADDAYIYRG
+203 LAAEAYIYRG
-215 VRTGDQP
+215 IRTGDQP

-237 EEVSLAF
+237 EEVALAF

-252 IKIPES
+252 LKIPES

-271 AKELARLIK
+271 ARELARLIK
-280 ETGREKSVVVVS
+280 ETGREKSIVVVS

-313 QDSLVNWY
+313 QDTLVNWY

-365 NDSAQET
+365 SDSAQET
-372 TEFYNKLVALGADGL
+372 TEFYNKMVALGADGL
-387 LISSPTK
+387 LIASPTK

>member
-1 MSGEAKKS
+1 M
-9 ESSVC
+9 
-14 VCQDGDMSTHS
+14 T
-25 KSRHGSFRHSSL
+25 SL
-37 RRFSAVAAAVVLSTL
+37 RTSRQQTFRRVSAFAAAVALLTI
-52 VGACSGDDDATT
+52 VGACSSDDSSDTSVDESVVS
-64 TTGATDTVANTE
+64 TDVE
-76 VATTVSTT
+76 SSVPTT
-84 DAAVPETAAPVA
+84 DAATPATDAPSA

-109 EALLALGRPAIIAH
+109 DALLALDRPVIIAH
-123 AGGDFDWPHSTMYAF
+123 AGGDHDWPHSTMYAF

-172 TNNTGLVSSFTA
+172 TNDTGLISSFTA
-184 AELQAM
+184 AELKAM
-190 DNAYWFSGGVWSN
+190 DNAYWFSGGVWSD

-215 VRTGDQP
+215 IRTGDQP

-237 EEVSLAF
+237 EEVALAF

-252 IKIPES
+252 IKSPES
-258 ATGEVDI
+258 ATGEVDM
-265 ESAKAA
+265 ESAKTAA
-271 AKELARLIK
+271 RELARLIK

-292 FSDEIMTEFRNAI
+292 FSDEIITEFRNAI

-321 LAGGA
+321 HAGGA

-348 ETFDRAHAE
+348 ETFDRAHAD
-357 NRAVWVWM
+357 NREVWVWM

-372 TEFYNKLVALGADGL
+372 TDFYSKMVALGADGL
-387 LISSPTK
+387 LIASPTK

>member
-1 MSGEAKKS
+1 MSIQNKS
-9 ESSVC
+9 
-14 VCQDGDMSTHS
+14 
-25 KSRHGSFRHSSL
+25 
-37 RRFSAVAAAVVLSTL
+37 RRFSALAVAAVLSTII
-52 VGACSGDDDATT
+52 GACSGDDASDTSVAE
-64 TTGATDTVANTE
+64 TVANTE
-76 VATTVSTT
+76 VATTVPTT
-84 DAAVPETAAPVA
+84 EAAVPETEAPVA

-138 TQAALNGTDVL
+138 TQAVLNGTDVL

-184 AELQAM
+184 AELMAM
-190 DNAYWFSGGVWSN
+190 DNAYWFSGGVWSD
-203 KALADDAYIYRG
+203 KELADDAYIYRG

-229 EDFRMVTF
+229 DDFRMVTF
-237 EEVSLAF
+237 EEVALAF

-258 ATGEVDI
+258 ATGEVDM

-280 ETGREKSVVVVS
+280 ETGREKSIVVVS

-336 PPVYEGVEVLTK
+336 PPVYEGIEVLTK

>member
-1 MSGEAKKS
+1 
-9 ESSVC
+9 
-14 VCQDGDMSTHS
+14 MSTLRT
-25 KSRHGSFRHSSL
+25 SRQQTFR
-37 RRFSAVAAAVVLSTL
+37 RISALAAAVVLATV
-52 VGACSGDDDATT
+52 VGACGSDDSSGTAGDESVVS
-64 TTGATDTVANTE
+64 TDVESN
-76 VATTVSTT
+76 VPTT
-84 DAAVPETAAPVA
+84 DAATPATDAPTA

-109 EALLALGRPAIIAH
+109 TDLLALDRPVIIAH
-123 AGGDFDWPHSTMYAF
+123 AGGDHDWPHSTMYAF
-138 TQAALNGTDVL
+138 TQAVLNGTDVL

-172 TNNTGLVSSFTA
+172 TNDTGLFSSFTA
-184 AELQAM
+184 AELKAM
-190 DNAYWFSGGVWSN
+190 DNAYWFSGGVWSD
-203 KALADDAYIYRG
+203 KALAADAYIYRG
-215 VRTGDQP
+215 IRTGDQP

-237 EEVSLAF
+237 EEVSSAF

-252 IKIPES
+252 LKIPES
-258 ATGEVDI
+258 ATGEVDM

-271 AKELARLIK
+271 ARELARLIK
-280 ETGREKSVVVVS
+280 ETGREKSIVVVS

-372 TEFYNKLVALGADGL
+372 TEFYSKMAALGADGL
-387 LISSPTK
+387 LIASPTK
-394 APEPSNAS
+394 AP

>member
-1 MSGEAKKS
+1 MFGESKRS
-9 ESSVC
+9 ETSVGGW
-14 VCQDGDMSTHS
+14 QDRRMSTLRT
-25 KSRHGSFRHSSL
+25 SRQQTFR
-37 RRFSAVAAAVVLSTL
+37 RISALAAAVVLSTI
-52 VGACSGDDDATT
+52 VGACSSDDSSGTSVDESVVS
-64 TTGATDTVANTE
+64 TDVE
-76 VATTVSTT
+76 SSVPTT
-84 DAAVPETAAPVA
+84 DAATPATDAPTA

-109 EALLALGRPAIIAH
+109 TDLLALDRPVIIAH
-123 AGGDFDWPHSTMYAF
+123 AGGDHDWPHSTMYAF

-172 TNNTGLVSSFTA
+172 TNDTGLFSSFTA
-184 AELQAM
+184 AELKAM
-190 DNAYWFSGGVWSN
+190 DNAYWFSGGVWSD
-203 KALADDAYIYRG
+203 KSLADDAYIYRG
-215 VRTGDQP
+215 IRTGDQP

-237 EEVSLAF
+237 EEVALAF

-252 IKIPES
+252 LKIPES

-265 ESAKAA
+265 ESAKTAA
-271 AKELARLIK
+271 RELARLIK
-280 ETGREKSVVVVS
+280 ETGREKSIVVVS

-372 TEFYNKLVALGADGL
+372 TEFYSKMAALGADGL
-387 LISSPTK
+387 LIASPTK
-394 APEPSNAS
+394 AP

>member
-1 MSGEAKKS
+1 MSSHTKS
-9 ESSVC
+9 GQFSV
-14 VCQDGDMSTHS
+14 H
-25 KSRHGSFRHSSL
+25 
-37 RRFSAVAAAVVLSTL
+37 RFSAIALVAVLATV
-52 VGACSGDDDATT
+52 VGACSGDDSSTT
-64 TTGATDTVANTE
+64 SVTETVTDTE
-76 VATTVSTT
+76 VASSAPTTEVALGGT
-84 DAAVPETAAPVA
+84 EAPIP
-96 AIDQVVAPEATTV
+96 AIGQVVAPEATTV
-109 EALLALGRPAIIAH
+109 TDLLALDRPVIIAH

-138 TQAALNGTDVL
+138 TKAALNGADVL

-190 DNAYWFSGGVWSN
+190 DNAYWFSGGVWSDHE
-203 KALADDAYIYRG
+203 LSYDAYIYRG
-215 VRTGDQP
+215 IRTGHQP

-237 EEVSLAF
+237 EEVSRAF

-258 ATGEVDI
+258 ATGEVDM

-271 AKELARLIK
+271 ARELARLIK
-280 ETGREKSVVVVS
+280 ETGREKSIVVVS
-292 FSDEIMTEFRNAI
+292 FSDEVMTEFRNAI

-313 QDSLVNWY
+313 QDTLVNWY

-336 PPVYEGVEVLTK
+336 PPVYEGVEVLTQ
-348 ETFDRAHAE
+348 ETFDRAHAD

-372 TEFYNKLVALGADGL
+372 TEYYNKLVALGADGL

-394 APEPSNAS
+394 APEPTNVS